1 MWIRRQ
7 CSRSKHWYFV
17 PNPMYIFWETGLWD
31 LSRTEV
37 QALIRT
43 AETLIRFPVLKPIPD
58 WGAEVRM
65 FLTKSSRAE
74 ASEIWPKLLA
84 WPKDMPNSWRRQDR
98 VLEETQSIL
107 AISIHLKHT
116 LSLNDWTCSTEI
128 AKAGLPTSLDWI
140 VGLGTKEWIF
150 QGCCIDRYSIDTQC
164 NRQATYMSKIKGFTI
179 LTSTESSISKPRT
192 LYVPSLQVHSILLKS
207 ESY

>member
-1 MWIRRQ
+1 MWVRRQ

-43 AETLIRFPVLKPIPD
+43 VETLIRIPVLKPIPD

-65 FLTKSSRAE
+65 FLTESSRPE

-84 WPKDMPNSWRRQDR
+84 WPTDMPNSWRREDG
-98 VLEETQSIL
+98 VLEETQNIL

-140 VGLGTKEWIF
+140 VGLGTKEWVF
-150 QGCCIDRYSIDTQC
+150 QGWYIDRYSIDTQP
-164 NRQATYMSKIKGFTI
+164 
-179 LTSTESSISKPRT
+179 TSDLQGKNKMVYNSHLHWNKYFQTLCP
-192 LYVPSLQVHSILLKS
+192 LYVHTLCPLCWK
-207 ESY
+207 